1 MTIRVLIVEDHSLVR
16 EALRALVAGMH
27 DFEVAGVACDGKQ
40 GVRAAIALRPD
51 LVLMDLSMPGLS
63 GFDAIADI
71 RRRLPHARVVVL
83 TLARNEAS
91 VHEAFRV
98 GAHGYLFK
106 GAALEEFEF
115 GLNSVIAGKKYISN
129 ELSREIATG
138 LLLGNRAA
146 PGRPAWEHLS
156 ARERSILKLV
166 AEGNTNRETAE
177 YLCISPKTV
186 EKHRSSLMHKL
197 GLRTAAELVIT
208 AAEMGLIERPAAG
221 RRQRPAQLLGIEPV
235 RANELGEF
243 C

>member
-1 MTIRVLIVEDHSLVR
+1 MTSRVLIVEDHSLVR
-16 EALRALVAGMH
+16 EALRSLVAGMH
-27 DFEVAGVACDGKQ
+27 NFDVAGVACDGKQ
-40 GVRAAIALRPD
+40 AVRAAVTLQPD

-71 RRRLPHARVVVL
+71 RRRLPNTRVVVL
-83 TLARNEAS
+83 TLSRSEDS

-98 GAHGYLFK
+98 GAHGYLSK

-115 GLNSVIAGKKYISN
+115 ALNSVMAGKKYISN
-129 ELSREIATG
+129 ELSSEIAAN

-146 PGRPAWEHLS
+146 PGRPAWETLT

-177 YLCISPKTV
+177 FLCISPKTV

-197 GLRTAAELVIT
+197 GLRTAAELVFT
-208 AAEMGLIERPAAG
+208 AAEMGLIERPAARS
-221 RRQRPAQLLGIEPV
+221 RRPVAPEPLRP
-235 RANELGEF
+235 NEFGQF